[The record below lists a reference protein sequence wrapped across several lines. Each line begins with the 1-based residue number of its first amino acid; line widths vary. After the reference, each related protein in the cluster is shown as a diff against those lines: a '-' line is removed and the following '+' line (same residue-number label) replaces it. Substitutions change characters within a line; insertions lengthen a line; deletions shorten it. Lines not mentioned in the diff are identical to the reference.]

1 MNDSQV
7 TRDYRKKITIKLI
20 DKYKDLI
27 AKTFEVTDVDL
38 LQEVIEDAEHNEK
51 QKEEALLNAIKKRK
65 TSLDE
70 VDSLLDKIE
79 KLEKNLIDIEKG
91 VQQSNGQTPEEDS
104 SANPNIKHI
113 RKE

>member
-1 MNDSQV
+1 
-7 TRDYRKKITIKLI
+7 
-20 DKYKDLI
+20 LI

>member
-1 MNDSQV
+1 MNDSQA
-7 TRDYRKKITIKLI
+7 TRDYRKTITIKLI

-91 VQQSNGQTPEEDS
+91 VQENNGQPEEDNS
-104 SANPNIKHI
+104 VNPNNKHI

>member
-1 MNDSQV
+1 MKDSKV
-7 TRDYRKKITIKLI
+7 TRDYRKEITIKLI

-91 VQQSNGQTPEEDS
+91 VQENNGQATEDDAS
-104 SANPNIKHI
+104 TNPNKKHI

>member
-91 VQQSNGQTPEEDS
+91 VQENNGQTEEDTL
-104 SANPNIKHI
+104 ANPNNKHI

>member
-1 MNDSQV
+1 MNDSTA

-91 VQQSNGQTPEEDS
+91 FQQSNSEGVEDS
-104 SANPNIKHI
+104 STNPNKKHT

>member
-1 MNDSQV
+1 MNDSQA

-91 VQQSNGQTPEEDS
+91 VQENNGLTEEDTL
-104 SANPNIKHI
+104 ANPNNKHI

>member
-1 MNDSQV
+1 MNDSQA
-7 TRDYRKKITIKLI
+7 TRDYRKTITIKLI

-91 VQQSNGQTPEEDS
+91 VQENNGQPEEDTS
-104 SANPNIKHI
+104 VKPKNKHI
-113 RKE
+113 RKQ

>member
-1 MNDSQV
+1 MSDSKA
-7 TRDYRKKITIKLI
+7 TRDYRKNITVKLI
-20 DKYKDLI
+20 EKYKDLI
-27 AKTFEVTDVDL
+27 AKTFEVTNVDL
-38 LQEVIEDAEHNEK
+38 LQEVIDAAEYNEK

-91 VQQSNGQTPEEDS
+91 VQENDGQPEEDS
-104 SANPNIKHI
+104 SNPNNKHI

>member
-1 MNDSQV
+1 MNDSQA

-38 LQEVIEDAEHNEK
+38 LQEVIEESEHNEK
-51 QKEEALLNAIKKRK
+51 QKEENLLNAIKKRK

-91 VQQSNGQTPEEDS
+91 VQENNAQPEEDT
-104 SANPNIKHI
+104 SANPNNKHI
-113 RKE
+113 RKD

>member
-1 MNDSQV
+1 MNDSTA

-91 VQQSNGQTPEEDS
+91 VQQSNGQTPEEDN